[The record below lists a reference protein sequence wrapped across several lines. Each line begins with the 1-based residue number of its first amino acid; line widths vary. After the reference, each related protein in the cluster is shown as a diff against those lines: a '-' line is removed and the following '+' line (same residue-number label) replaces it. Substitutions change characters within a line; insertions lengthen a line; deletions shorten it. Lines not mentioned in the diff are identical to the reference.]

1 MVRYVKTPCTTRNLN
16 VDESNG
22 QMPLQGDPF
31 EVEPHLGVLSVGVNE
46 LGEMFLHLERVEK
59 QNFDFFSRFKSQA
72 VSQAKFFDTF

>member
-1 MVRYVKTPCTTRNLN
+1 
-16 VDESNG
+16 
-22 QMPLQGDPF
+22 MPLQGDPF

-72 VSQAKFFDTF
+72 V